1 MATAA
6 IYCTHKELKRVFPQL
21 DSFDGKKQVYGWAEE
36 AALTDFHDSSVDC
49 YYAHGTGLV
58 TRLFWDGAEVDQIA
72 YNTTE
77 TTEVKVAITPD
88 LTSIDVD
95 DASSSN
101 FGVGDIIKIGSEY
114 MKVTALTDSDTLGV
128 AAASRGLFNSAAQHH
143 PVDTN
148 VYKIIDADAD
158 LGDSSSAGQDALGF
172 MYDSGLDLCLLIT
185 DGTNPNDYLVEA
197 GEDFTKLV
205 TQFRTDA
212 SRYLDSMLDPNM
224 PKEALKDKEGNF
236 DYIIIRSTALIAAN
250 FMIKSHDPNSELA
263 SALMEEANNNIENIN
278 QGKAALS
285 WQVSRDSSQG
295 IVRDVTY
302 TSGKIRPV
310 DTRGEWSGTYDLI
323 KVKIGTGGVLGTA
336 TYNVYIKDGD
346 GLKNQQVITNAVING
361 DYQSLAGGLEIRF
374 AGSTDSSTATANNEW
389 EIEVFGRNEVVD
401 VSEGKAVKMTRT
413 GRASYKRKYN

>member
-21 DSFDGKKQVYGWAEE
+21 DSFDGKKPIYGWNQLFTHSSNELYE
-36 AALTDFHDSSVDC
+36 ADN
-49 YYAHGTGLV
+49 TGLV
-58 TRLFWDGAEVDQIA
+58 TILFKDGQ
-72 YNTTE
+72 
-77 TTEVKVAITPD
+77 D
-88 LTSIDVD
+88 LTPYQKTENYTDSTTNTDEAVDVIETAIDVVD
-95 DASSSN
+95 GSVFAY
-101 FGVGDIIKIGSEY
+101 GDIIKIDDEK
-114 MKVTALTDSDTLGV
+114 M
-128 AAASRGLFNSAAQHH
+128 
-143 PVDTN
+143 
-148 VYKIIDADAD
+148 
-158 LGDSSSAGQDALGF
+158 
-172 MYDSGLDLCLLIT
+172 LIT
-185 DGTNPNDYLVEA
+185 NISSNTITVERGFLGTTTATHSTSTDVYIGVTWTEENQWLYNEGCDSLLFYATTINPADSLMEA
-197 GEDFTKLV
+197 GEDFTTVV
-205 TQFRTDA
+205 TQYRTDA

-278 QGKAALS
+278 QGRAALS

-336 TYNVYIKDGD
+336 TYNVYVKDGD
-346 GLKNQQVITNAVING
+346 GLKNQQVITNEVING

-374 AGSTDSSTATANNEW
+374 AGSTDATQAAANDEW
-389 EIEVFGRNEVVD
+389 EIEVFGRHEVVD
-401 VSEGKAVKMTRT
+401 VSSGKSVKMTRT

>member
-21 DSFDGKKQVYGWAEE
+21 DSFDNKKSIYGWTEVSSNKYAAHNSGIVTQLFADGEDLGPAQSAHTDLNVEGEWFYNSAE
-36 AALTDFHDSSVDC
+36 DVC
-49 YYAHGTGLV
+49 YYYSAS
-58 TRLFWDGAEVDQIA
+58 
-72 YNTTE
+72 
-77 TTEVKVAITPD
+77 TPLD
-88 LTSIDVD
+88 KLMEGGEEFTS
-95 DASSSN
+95 
-101 FGVGDIIKIGSEY
+101 
-114 MKVTALTDSDTLGV
+114 M
-128 AAASRGLFNSAAQHH
+128 
-143 PVDTN
+143 
-148 VYKIIDADAD
+148 
-158 LGDSSSAGQDALGF
+158 
-172 MYDSGLDLCLLIT
+172 
-185 DGTNPNDYLVEA
+185 
-197 GEDFTKLV
+197 V
-205 TQFRTDA
+205 TQYRTDA

-263 SALMEEANNNIENIN
+263 NALMEEANNNIENIN

-302 TSGKIRPV
+302 TAGEMRPV